1 LHSCKAKISYNQET
15 WKVKTCYD
23 YCSMTWNNNAQ
34 WVSLTRSTR
43 EQGFLA
49 TRLEW
54 VLCFL
59 RLRRLDFVHVRK
71 TGRKRYTMTELFLDS
86 LQVSNFRVF
95 RHLEVARLGRVNL
108 IVGKNNTGKSSLLE
122 ALFIYAREGHPAA
135 IWDMLIARGESK
147 TFKSLREIEMAGE
160 QRALDIRY
168 LLHNRSELKD
178 VQQIQ
183 IGSLHCPDKR
193 LSLSIEYHTA
203 DEQGQIT
210 GQMPM
215 FETIEE
221 LFLVVQAGNKPD
233 AAYNLDRYL
242 ARYFSHPREDTRGIP
257 CILVSANGL
266 GFTTIGRF
274 WDTITLTDLEKQVI
288 QALKI
293 IEPSIDGLSFIAEK
307 TERRREPV
315 IRISRYADRLP
326 LRSLGEGVNRLL
338 GLVLALANAK
348 GGILLIDEIES
359 GLHYSIQTEMW
370 KMVFQIAND
379 LNIQVFATT
388 HSKDCVEAFQRVAS
402 EHPEQGVLVRLGRKK
417 DDIVA
422 SVFKEADLAVA
433 VEQDVEVR

>member
-1 LHSCKAKISYNQET
+1 
-15 WKVKTCYD
+15 
-23 YCSMTWNNNAQ
+23 MTWNNNAQ

-168 LLHNRSELKD
+168 LLHNRSELTD
-178 VQQIQ
+178 IQQIH
-183 IGSLHCPDKR
+183 IGSLHQSNKR
-193 LSLSIEYHTA
+193 LLLSVEWHTA

-233 AAYNLDRYL
+233 AAYNLERYL
-242 ARYFSHPREDTRGIP
+242 ARYFLRHRENFRETS
-257 CILVSANGL
+257 CILVPANGL
-266 GFTTIGRF
+266 DFITIGRF

-315 IRISRYADRLP
+315 IRTVNYDDRLP

>member
-1 LHSCKAKISYNQET
+1 M
-15 WKVKTCYD
+15 KTCYD

-71 TGRKRYTMTELFLDS
+71 TGRKRYTMTELLLES
-86 LQVSNFRVF
+86 LLVSNFRVF
-95 RHLEVARLGRVNL
+95 RHLEGDRLGRVNL

-122 ALFIYAREGHPAA
+122 ALFIYAREGHPEA
-135 IWDMLIARGESK
+135 IWNMLIARGESK

-168 LLHNRSELKD
+168 ILHNRSELTD
-178 VQQIQ
+178 MQQIY
-183 IGSLHCPDKR
+183 IGSLHRPDKR

-215 FETIEE
+215 FETLEE

-233 AAYNLDRYL
+233 AAYNLERYL
-242 ARYFSHPREDTRGIP
+242 AKYFSRPREDTRGIP
-257 CILVSANGL
+257 CILVPANGL

-315 IRISRYADRLP
+315 IRTSHYADRLP

-338 GLVLALANAK
+338 GLVLALVNAK
-348 GGILLIDEIES
+348 DGMLLIDEIES
-359 GLHYSIQTEMW
+359 GLHYSIQPQMW
-370 KMVFQIAND
+370 QLVFQIAND

-402 EHPEQGVLVRLGRKK
+402 EHPEEGVLVRLGHKK